1 MEKATKTVAAWLT
14 EGIFIMVSV
23 LLGFAVTQY
32 GADRAD
38 RALASKALEDAI
50 FKLKLNE
57 IGDAVQSEFGF
68 HVVRVTAIQPGK
80 LRAHL
85 EQLRKTDAVAGEV
98 SGYQLFLKLR
108 PALPKDALADVPLI
122 RRAAWDAASS
132 SGALRLI
139 DYDLIAHLSAIY
151 QMQDHLGDAIA
162 RVPIASKE
170 FFDPRDRLATIRQTE
185 AALGE
190 MMWAEQSLVELYKKE
205 LPAIRAAAVK

>member
-38 RALASKALEDAI
+38 RALASKALAS
-50 FKLKLNE
+50 L
-57 IGDAVQSEFGF
+57 QSELEFNLAMVEPYVDF
-68 HVVRVTAIQPGK
+68 H
-80 LRAHL
+80 RAHL

>member
-14 EGIFIMVSV
+14 EGVFIALSV
-23 LLGFAVTQY
+23 MLGFAVTQY

-38 RALASKALEDAI
+38 RALASKALAS
-50 FKLKLNE
+50 L
-57 IGDAVQSEFGF
+57 QSELEFNLAMVEPYVGF
-68 HVVRVTAIQPGK
+68 HRE
-80 LRAHL
+80 HL
-85 EQLRKTDAVAGEV
+85 ERLGKADAVAGDE

-139 DYDLIAHLSAIY
+139 DYDLVAHLSAVY
-151 QMQDHLGDAIA
+151 QMQDHLGDAAA

-205 LPAIRAAAVK
+205 LPAIRAAAAK

>member
-23 LLGFAVTQY
+23 LLGFAVSQY

-38 RALASKALEDAI
+38 RALASKALAS
-50 FKLKLNE
+50 L
-57 IGDAVQSEFGF
+57 QSELEFNLAMVEPYVAF
-68 HVVRVTAIQPGK
+68 HREHLARLGK
-80 LRAHL
+80 A
-85 EQLRKTDAVAGEV
+85 DAAAGDE
-98 SGYQLFLKLR
+98 SGYQLFLRLR

-122 RRAAWDAASS
+122 RQAAWDAASS

-139 DYDLIAHLSAIY
+139 DYDLIAQLSAVY
-151 QMQDHLGDAIA
+151 TMQAHLGDAAA

-170 FFDPRDRLATIRQTE
+170 FFDPRDRQATLHQTE

-190 MMWAEQSLVELYKKE
+190 MMWAEQSLVELYKKA
-205 LPAIRAAAVK
+205 LPAVRAAAK